1 MSKEPIETDL
11 AKQIDKKI
19 ETLESK
25 IENLGK
31 ALEEKD
37 STIAALEIKME
48 EKKSKVEK
56 NGNKIT
62 FCY

>member
-37 STIAALEIKME
+37 STIAALEIKIE
-48 EKKSKVEK
+48 EKK
-56 NGNKIT
+56 
-62 FCY
+62 